1 MRYLVTGATGFLGGV
16 LTRRLLA
23 AGHDVAALV
32 RHPDRAGDLA
42 SAGVAL
48 HRGDITDP
56 EAVRRSLAGIDGV
69 FHLAAW
75 YQVGRRNPR
84 AEEVNVGGTATVLR
98 EAWQAG
104 VDRIVYTSTVAVFSD
119 TKGRVV
125 DETYRHDGPH
135 LSEYDR
141 TKWLAH
147 YEVAEPL
154 AAAGAPVVIVQPGV
168 TYGEGDR
175 SATGE
180 LIHTYLRGRL
190 RYLPKGNAVCWGH
203 VDDTADAHLAALE
216 RGRVGESYVIA
227 GPGHPIVEAFE
238 IARRVTGIPL
248 PRLRVPPGPLRAL
261 ARLLT
266 PASRLAP
273 ALAGPAELTRLA
285 GATYLASNAKAR
297 ADLGF
302 APRSLEDGFAVLLPR
317 LLRAA
322 AGG

>member
-32 RHPDRAGDLA
+32 RAPGRAEDLA
-42 SAGVAL
+42 AAGVTL
-48 HRGDITDP
+48 RPGDVTDA
-56 EAVRRSLAGIDGV
+56 EAVRRAVGGTDGV

-75 YQVGRRNPR
+75 YRVGSRNPR
-84 AEEVNVGGTATVLR
+84 AESVNVGGTATVLR

-104 VDRIVYTSTVAVFSD
+104 VDRIVYTSTVAVFSN
-119 TKGRVV
+119 TEGRAV
-125 DETYRHDGPH
+125 DETHRHDGPH

-154 AAAGAPVVIVQPGV
+154 AREGAPVVIVQPGV
-168 TYGEGDR
+168 VYGEGDR
-175 SATGE
+175 SATGG
-180 LIHTYLRGRL
+180 LIRAYLRGRL

-203 VDDTADAHLAALE
+203 VDDTAEAHLAAME

-227 GPGHPIVEAFE
+227 GPVHSLVEAFE
-238 IARRVTGIPL
+238 IAHRVTGIPL

-261 ARLLT
+261 SRVLT
-266 PASRLAP
+266 PASRLVP
-273 ALAGPAELTRLA
+273 ALAGAAELTRLA
-285 GATYLASNAKAR
+285 GVTYLASSAR
-297 ADLGF
+297 ARAELGF

-317 LLRAA
+317 LLRNPAR
-322 AGG
+322 